1 MLQCAPMKND
11 RIVIATGLEQETGL
25 GGDLLRKWRS
35 RYGFPVPVYARGQ
48 GGWLYSELQI
58 TQLKLIRRLL
68 DGGFRPGQIVGAP
81 IERLEALLD
90 ELPCGNS
97 AGAERP
103 VVEEVIELL
112 GRNAV
117 AELNDLFDRERSKCS
132 AREFVIDLLAP
143 LTTAVGDAWAAGRL
157 AIYQEHL
164 CSSLLMARLN
174 VELRVL
180 RPRPTYP
187 RIIFAT
193 PCEETHALG
202 LLMARVV
209 LADCGAECIDLGA
222 QVPAAELAQ
231 AANACRADI
240 VALSFSFAY
249 PRRKVRPELLRLRQL
264 LPDSVAIW
272 AGGMGAEAIRRPPPG
287 VQLFSDLGQA
297 AGVLH
302 ELAGARA

>member
-1 MLQCAPMKND
+1 MRNE
-11 RIVIATGLEQETGL
+11 RIVGATGLEQETGL
-25 GGDLLRKWRS
+25 GKDLLRKWRS
-35 RYGFPVPVYARGQ
+35 RYGFPVPVYAREQ
-48 GGWLYSELQI
+48 GGWLYTDQQI
-58 TQLKLIRRLL
+58 AQLRSIRRLL

-90 ELPCGNS
+90 ELPCGES
-97 AGAERP
+97 ACAERP
-103 VVEEVIELL
+103 VVEDAIELL
-112 GRNAV
+112 GRNAIS
-117 AELNDLFDRERSKCS
+117 ELDDLFERERSRCTAS
-132 AREFVIDLLAP
+132 EFVIGLLAP

-174 VELRVL
+174 IELRAL
-180 RPRPTYP
+180 RPRPEYP

-222 QVPAAELAQ
+222 QVPATELAQ
-231 AANACRADI
+231 AASACSADI

-272 AGGMGAEAIRRPPPG
+272 AGGMGAEAIRRPPAG

-297 AGVLH
+297 AAVLRA
-302 ELAGARA
+302 LAGARA

>member
-1 MLQCAPMKND
+1 MLQCAPMRTD
-11 RIVIATGLEQETGL
+11 RIVGATALEQETGL
-25 GGDLLRKWRS
+25 SRDLLRKWRS
-35 RYGFPVPVYARGQ
+35 RYGFPVPVYAREQ
-48 GGWLYSELQI
+48 GGWLYSDLQI
-58 TQLKLIRRLL
+58 AQLRLLRRLL
-68 DGGFRPGQIVGAP
+68 DGGIRPGQIVGAP
-81 IERLEALLD
+81 LERLEALLG
-90 ELPCGNS
+90 ELPCGDS
-97 AGAERP
+97 ACADRP
-103 VVEEVIELL
+103 VVEEMIELL

-117 AELNDLFDRERSKCS
+117 AELDALFDRERSKCS
-132 AREFVIDLLAP
+132 PSEFVIDLLAP

-164 CSSLLMARLN
+164 CTSLLMARLT
-174 VELRVL
+174 VELRAL
-180 RPRPTYP
+180 RSQPAYP
-187 RIIFAT
+187 RVIFAT

-209 LADCGAECIDLGA
+209 LADCGAECIDLGT

-264 LPDSVAIW
+264 LPDTVAIW
-272 AGGMGAEAIRRPPPG
+272 AGGMGAEAIRRPPAG

-297 AGVLH
+297 ASALH